1 MAEFKVRDLGEV
13 ESKSV
18 QEVEKELLEKH
29 EQQMKEEEQ
38 ATQEPVT
45 NEETPAEEQKFEI
58 KDEDV
63 LSHIKDRYGKEIN
76 SLDELFSERESSP
89 ELPEDVEAFF
99 KYKKETGRGLNDFM
113 QLNKNYDEMDSDVL
127 LADYYKQTEE
137 GLDEDD
143 INDLIDSKFGYDED
157 LDDESIVKKQKLA
170 KKRELN
176 KAKKFFKEQQEA
188 YKVPLESS
196 KEPADAKYD
205 EELRS
210 YRDKMKEAES
220 VEAENQ
226 KKREWFSKKTDE
238 LFSDEFKGFEF
249 NVNDEKITFKPA
261 DAAEL
266 KNSQQ
271 SPMNFINKYI
281 GEDGLLKD
289 AAGYHRALSMA
300 MNPDK
305 FAKFFY
311 EQGQAAAVDGMAKK
325 SKNIDMDTRRAPEV
339 TKKGGMQV
347 RSVSQDSGRGL
358 KIRSKRT

>member
-18 QEVEKELLEKH
+18 QEVEKALLEKH
-29 EQQMKEEEQ
+29 EQQMN
-38 ATQEPVT
+38 QEGAPVIESE
-45 NEETPAEEQKFEI
+45 NPVEKQELSI

-63 LSHIKDRYGKEIN
+63 LSHIKNRYGKEIN
-76 SLDELFSERESSP
+76 SLDELFAEREAST

-99 KYKKETGRGLNDFM
+99 KYKKETGRGMDDFM
-113 QLNKNYDEMDSDVL
+113 KLNKDYDQMDSDL
-127 LADYYKQTEE
+127 LLRDYYKQTEE
-137 GLDEDD
+137 GLDDDD
-143 INDLIDSKFGYDED
+143 IKDLIDSKFGYDED
-157 LDDESIVKKQKLA
+157 LDDDLLVKKQKLA
-170 KKRELN
+170 KKRELT
-176 KAKKFFKEQQEA
+176 KAKKFFKERQEA

-220 VEAENQ
+220 IEAENQ

-249 NVNDEKITFKPA
+249 NVNDERITFKPA

-266 KNSQQ
+266 KSSQQ
-271 SPMNFINKYI
+271 SPFNFINKYI

-289 AAGYHRALSMA
+289 AAGYHKALSVA
-300 MNPDK
+300 MNPEK

-311 EQGQAAAVDGMAKK
+311 EQGQAAAVDGMAKR
-325 SKNIDMDTRRAPEV
+325 SKNIDMDTRRAPEI

-347 RSVSQDSGRGL
+347 RSVNQDSGRGL